1 MTTDFK
7 PLSSASIWILKKY
20 IELENDLDK
29 HIVNYEIAH
38 SVDNLYKF
46 LWDDFADWYVEYLK
60 TDDTQTP
67 FAKELFRQY
76 VITLS
81 PYSPF
86 ETEALWKDFFGE
98 ASVLAFEVKD
108 QNWSK
113 QVLEKNSSENSLKHN
128 EFDIV
133 ISFIQNLR
141 SLRGLFAIDP
151 VNLVEIYTINDILLK
166 YAEFIKLVGRG
177 EVINSDKNEFYTV
190 KTSDYTYFLDI
201 FAYIKD
207 KESEIKRTQK
217 TITDLQKQINA
228 LESQLKNEKFLSNA
242 DSEVVVEKQQ
252 SLVDRRLELLQQE
265 GKLKVL
271 GITK

>member
-1 MTTDFK
+1 MTTDFT

-20 IELENDLDK
+20 IELENNLDK
-29 HIVNYEIAH
+29 HIANYEIAH
-38 SVDNLYKF
+38 SVDGLYKF

-60 TDDTQTP
+60 IDSTQIP

-76 VITLS
+76 IITLS

-86 ETEALWKDFFGE
+86 ETEALWKEFFGE
-98 ASVLAFEVKD
+98 ARVLAFEVKD

-113 QVLEKNSSENSLKHN
+113 QVLEKSSDENSLKNN

-151 VNLVEIYTINDILLK
+151 VNLIEIYTTNDILLK
-166 YAEFIKLVGRG
+166 YVEFIKLVGRG
-177 EVINSDKNEFYTV
+177 EIINGDKNELYIV

-217 TITDLQKQINA
+217 IVVDLQRQIEA
-228 LESQLKNEKFLSNA
+228 LESQLKNEKFLANA
-242 DSEVVVEKQQ
+242 EPEIVAEKQQ
-252 SLVDRRLELLQQE
+252 SLVDRRLELEQQQ

-271 GITK
+271 G